1 MTCQL
6 LLSNNSKVMCNNFS
20 LPFPCKLYA
29 TQEILSCINRYLK
42 ITTVNKLDNQII
54 KQLLH
59 GVITKHH
66 ISVVQIIFLP
76 QPSALSCSPITNNDT
91 LSHNIATMAS
101 LHYPLSWKNQI
112 IFLYFPPTSH
122 KSIFRKL
129 LPLFDC
135 VIKFDKSLLQ
145 INVVSF
151 LVTYYPTVLTF

>member
-6 LLSNNSKVMCNNFS
+6 LLTNNSKLMCNNFS

-54 KQLLH
+54 KQLLNA
-59 GVITKHH
+59 VITKHH

-91 LSHNIATMAS
+91 LSHNIVTT
-101 LHYPLSWKNQI
+101 YGGQFTLSTQLKKSNHLFI
-112 IFLYFPPTSH
+112 IPTYIAL
-122 KSIFRKL
+122 KYL
-129 LPLFDC
+129 
-135 VIKFDKSLLQ
+135 
-145 INVVSF
+145 
-151 LVTYYPTVLTF
+151 

>member
-91 LSHNIATMAS
+91 LSHNIATTYGAWPV
-101 LHYPLSWKNQI
+101 YI
-112 IFLYFPPTSH
+112 IHSVEKTKSSFYTSH
-122 KSIFRKL
+122 LHRTK
-129 LPLFDC
+129 
-135 VIKFDKSLLQ
+135 VSLENYSHYL
-145 INVVSF
+145 IV
-151 LVTYYPTVLTF
+151 